1 MGRLWQTLILS
12 EWRAELAWLPVET
25 LIHNQQQV
33 YYNVLGICDR
43 ASNRTPFVE
52 FMLAKLR
59 EALEENVQTR
69 VKPNVAMSVEMS
81 VENPSTPGAT
91 SQQLLMLL
99 AQQPELTVIQ
109 LAEKMGL
116 SRRTIERHL
125 KLLQAQQRLQRMG
138 SKKGGRWQ
146 IV

>member
-69 VKPNVAMSVEMS
+69 VKPNVAMSVE
-81 VENPSTPGAT
+81 NPSTPGAT

>member
-1 MGRLWQTLILS
+1 
-12 EWRAELAWLPVET
+12 
-25 LIHNQQQV
+25 
-33 YYNVLGICDR
+33 
-43 ASNRTPFVE
+43 
-52 FMLAKLR
+52 
-59 EALEENVQTR
+59 
-69 VKPNVAMSVEMS
+69 
-81 VENPSTPGAT
+81 
-91 SQQLLMLL
+91 MLL
-99 AQQPELTVIQ
+99 AQQPELNVIQ